1 MMRAA
6 AAGHTPMDDAPL
18 PENTPPQLAALMR
31 ECLAFDARERSSACA
46 VAERLASLLGELT

>member
-1 MMRAA
+1 
-6 AAGHTPMDDAPL
+6 MDDAPL